1 MWKEQ
6 LPSLQDEEG
15 TRPSRNRSIVEGAVS
30 FWQDWLQR
38 MHERWDGKDSLMLVP
53 RVEYTTLP
61 PTAYADTLPRP
72 ASLSDAEV
80 MPCIVCCYGYLFL
93 FVSLLPVD

>member
-15 TRPSRNRSIVEGAVS
+15 ARPSRIRSTIEGAVS

-38 MHERWDGKDSLMLVP
+38 MHERWDGQDSLVLVP

-61 PTAYADTLPRP
+61 PTAYADTVPSHVGTSMVAKKSGQFLTRQKFEASPR
-72 ASLSDAEV
+72 
-80 MPCIVCCYGYLFL
+80 F
-93 FVSLLPVD
+93 